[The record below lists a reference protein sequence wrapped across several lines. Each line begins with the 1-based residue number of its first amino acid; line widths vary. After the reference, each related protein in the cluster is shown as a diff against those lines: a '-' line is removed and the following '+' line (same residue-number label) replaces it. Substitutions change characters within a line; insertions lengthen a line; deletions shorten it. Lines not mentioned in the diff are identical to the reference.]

1 MFEKLGHLIV
11 KRRKRTLALFFLAII
26 TLGGVGSMVFS
37 RLDSGGYSDPK
48 SESAKV
54 WTYLTDTFK
63 VKDPAVVLVVKSKTS
78 VDDPAVI
85 ETALELES
93 KVRAESSAEK
103 VMSYWTAGKLPMLRS
118 TDGKSAYIFV
128 YLKSTDFSS
137 VDEIGRAHV

>member
-85 ETALELES
+85 ETALELE
-93 KVRAESSAEK
+93 
-103 VMSYWTAGKLPMLRS
+103 
-118 TDGKSAYIFV
+118 
-128 YLKSTDFSS
+128 
-137 VDEIGRAHV
+137 IGRAHV